1 MTVSHPASVNLG
13 TSSIITTC
21 NTNGADVCYNV
32 NGNILSTGKVVSSS
46 ANLTFPPLT
55 TTDTIFVTA
64 TAFNKTPYFGKIV
77 VNGATGIAT
86 NHISNGLAV
95 YPNPASSTLN
105 IKMGNGNT
113 YSYEILNVIGQVV
126 KSGNK
131 SKNNVT
137 ESIDVQS
144 LEEGTYIIRVK
155 LESETKTIR
164 FVKAAN

>member
-1 MTVSHPASVNLG
+1 
-13 TSSIITTC
+13 
-21 NTNGADVCYNV
+21 
-32 NGNILSTGKVVSSS
+32 
-46 ANLTFPPLT
+46 
-55 TTDTIFVTA
+55 
-64 TAFNKTPYFGKIV
+64 
-77 VNGATGIAT
+77 
-86 NHISNGLAV
+86 
-95 YPNPASSTLN
+95 
-105 IKMGNGNT
+105 MGNGNT